1 MDASALERKERHM
14 ELDMNELG
22 RIGNSMAL
30 RPPRADLR
38 CVIYDL
44 HSEAEKTIVKE
55 SEKAVAD
62 KAGA

>member
-1 MDASALERKERHM
+1 M